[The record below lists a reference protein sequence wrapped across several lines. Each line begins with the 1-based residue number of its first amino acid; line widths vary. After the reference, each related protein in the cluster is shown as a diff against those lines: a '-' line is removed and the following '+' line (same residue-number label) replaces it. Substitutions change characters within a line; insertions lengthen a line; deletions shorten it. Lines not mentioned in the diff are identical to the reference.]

1 VQLFCYAHLK
11 CASTFAN
18 LANYCYSIRH
28 GRWIALKCNIGTG
41 GGPRYMKLGRAV
53 RYRKVDLE
61 VWAEEHSFQQM
72 FAYAPRSGSRFW
84 WLVGKVQAQTQGLDS
99 SP

>member
-1 VQLFCYAHLK
+1 
-11 CASTFAN
+11 
-18 LANYCYSIRH
+18 
-28 GRWIALKCNIGTG
+28 
-41 GGPRYMKLGRAV
+41 MKLGRAV